1 MQLKEYIQAKV
12 VKMLGLVKYEG
23 QSDTDRLTFINDVE
37 RAKRLKVREYNVWYE
52 GDDDELLNFYTRENL
67 IGFNYEPYYSRNKLS
82 YFWAISST
90 ENDVKRTHS
99 GHPRNIVD
107 TLVNVVGE
115 ADIRSEG
122 EVTNGV
128 LERIV
133 DDNDFMGIM
142 TQEQLPYTLVEG
154 WGCYKINWDLGFS
167 DTPIILYY
175 KANDVDF
182 VYRSNRIVGAIFK
195 DFYVNKDGKKLLIVE
210 TRYIGRDDRAKT
222 KKSLYIDKELF
233 EVSGDENWIKK
244 ARFED
249 YPEVE
254 GTETRVKVTNYDKLL
269 ATPCIIFKNKNST
282 FVDTPGKS
290 IFCGKISFFD
300 DIDQAWSQLSNTT
313 RKATPIEYI
322 DVNVLER
329 DKKTGMPIQPRAYD
343 RKYTMYYGARNSEG
357 EAKGDSVLVTQPDL
371 KLSEFLGETTQL
383 LQNSIA
389 GILSPATLGID
400 VGRKDNADAQR
411 EKEKVTIFTREAII
425 KKQTRI
431 IKSVLEQSMHAYE
444 LMHTN
449 KITVQDYDISVKF
462 SGFAD
467 DSFDNKLAVLGPA
480 FEKKIISPEMLVSR
494 LYANE
499 ELSDAEKDREV
510 EYIKS
515 KDKEPFEDEMPGFG
529 ELGGNPDGAPD
540 QAVQPGQGNEME
552 MSFDEN
558 EDSED
563 L

>member
-1 MQLKEYIQAKV
+1 MQLKEYIQTKV
-12 VKMLGLVKYEG
+12 IKMLGLLRYEG
-23 QSDTDRLTFINDVE
+23 QADSDRLTFINDSE
-37 RAKRLKVREYNVWYE
+37 RARRLKVREYNVWYE
-52 GDDDELLNFYTRENL
+52 GDDDELLNFYTRENI
-67 IGFNYEPYYSRNKLS
+67 IGFNLEPYYNRNKLN

-90 ENDVKRTHS
+90 ENDIKRTHS
-99 GHPRNIVD
+99 GHPRNVVD
-107 TLVNVVGE
+107 TIVNVVGE
-115 ADIRSEG
+115 SVIEAAGDTTN
-122 EVTNGV
+122 EV
-128 LERIV
+128 L
-133 DDNDFMGIM
+133 DNIIEDNNFQDLVN
-142 TQEQLPYTLVEG
+142 QEQLPYTLVEG

-182 VYRSNRIVGAIFK
+182 VYRSNRIVGVIFK
-195 DFYVNKDGKKLLIVE
+195 DYYVNAKGKKLLIIE
-210 TRYIGRDDRAKT
+210 TRYIGKDESAKT
-222 KKSLYIDKELF
+222 GRSLFIEKELF

-244 ARFED
+244 ARFKD
-249 YPEVE
+249 YPEVA
-254 GTETRVKVTNYDKLL
+254 TTKTRIKIKDYDRLL
-269 ATPCIIFKNKNST
+269 AEPCIIFKNKNST
-282 FVDTPGKS
+282 FVDMYGKS

-313 RKATPIEYI
+313 RKSTPIEYI
-322 DVNVLER
+322 DINVLER
-329 DKKTGMPIQPRAYD
+329 DKKTGMPIQPKAYD
-343 RKYTMYYGARNSEG
+343 RKYTMYYGSRNSDG
-357 EAKGDSVLVTQPDL
+357 ESKGDSVHVTQPDL

-411 EKEKVTIFTREAII
+411 EKEKVTIFTRNAII
-425 KKQTRI
+425 KKETRI
-431 IKSVLEQSMHAYE
+431 IKSVLEQAMHAYE

-449 KITVQDYDISVKF
+449 KITVMDYDISVKF
-462 SGFAD
+462 SEFAD

-499 ELSDAEKDREV
+499 ELSETEMEREV

-515 KDKEPFEDEMPGFG
+515 KDKEPFEDGFSPD
-529 ELGGNPDGAPD
+529 GNPMKREGP
-540 QAVQPGQGNEME
+540 AVQDEEDGGMMFNE
-552 MSFDEN
+552 D